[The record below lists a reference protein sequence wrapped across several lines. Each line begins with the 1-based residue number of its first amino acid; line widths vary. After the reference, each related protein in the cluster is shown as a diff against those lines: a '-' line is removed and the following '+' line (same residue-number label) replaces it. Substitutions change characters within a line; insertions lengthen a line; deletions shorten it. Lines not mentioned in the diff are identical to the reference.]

1 MHPQSDTQRHYQT
14 GVVSITLETSVRRLR
29 REYADLYAR
38 FETPRHKSAS
48 IRVEVTREPGRWF
61 RRRRFR
67 VLVNGRLQF
76 EPARRDE
83 LLPYVE
89 WAVNWEIARTY
100 PQYLHL
106 HAAAMERDG
115 VGLILPAESGSGKST
130 LAMGLLRRGWRYL
143 CDEFALVHSQSLLL
157 HPFPRAICLKRGSF
171 SLAEEMNI
179 ALPRGDRHHSAK
191 GFVHFVSPFDIATQP
206 VGSVCP
212 VRLVVFPRYQAG
224 GRPELSPMTRGE
236 AALELHRVCFNLF
249 GCKRPGLEVLTRMV
263 TGAECFRLAS
273 GELDA
278 TCRLLDE
285 VAGRARGWRAAT
297 A

>member
-1 MHPQSDTQRHYQT
+1 MSRERATERHYQT
-14 GVVSITLETSVRRLR
+14 GVVGITLDTPVRRLR
-29 REYADLYAR
+29 REYAELYAR
-38 FETPRHKSAS
+38 FETPSHFSPA
-48 IRVEVTREPGRWF
+48 IRVEVRREPRRWF

-76 EPARRDE
+76 EPSRTDE

-130 LAMGLLRRGWRYL
+130 LAMGLLKRGWRYL

-171 SLAEEMNI
+171 PIAEHLNI
-179 ALPRGDRHHSAK
+179 NLSRGDRHHSAK
-191 GFVHFVSPFDIATQP
+191 GFVHFVSPFDVSPRP

-212 VRLVVFPRYQAG
+212 VRMVVLPKYRAG
-224 GRPELSPMTRGE
+224 ATPELTSIPRAE

-263 TGAECFRLAS
+263 AGAECYRLAS
-273 GELDA
+273 GDLDA
-278 TCRLLDE
+278 TCALLKDA
-285 VAGRARGWRAAT
+285 AGRSRTRQAAT

>member
-1 MHPQSDTQRHYQT
+1 MPRDSATERHYQT
-14 GVVSITLETSVRRLR
+14 GVVSITLDTPVRRLR

-38 FETPRHKSAS
+38 FETKTHLAPA
-48 IRVEVTREPGRWF
+48 IRVEVMREPRRWF
-61 RRRRFR
+61 HRRRFR

-76 EPARRDE
+76 EPSRADE

-106 HAAAMERDG
+106 HAAAMEHDG

-130 LAMGLLRRGWRYL
+130 LAMGLLKRGWRYL

-171 SLAEEMNI
+171 PIAEGMKI
-179 ALPRGDRHHSAK
+179 TLPRGDRHHSAK
-191 GFVHFVSPFDIATQP
+191 GFVHFVSPFEVSPRP

-212 VRLVVFPRYQAG
+212 VRLVVFPKYKAG
-224 GRPELSPMTRGE
+224 TTPELTSIPRAE

-263 TGAECFRLAS
+263 AGAECYRLAS
-273 GELDA
+273 GNLDDACELLKNA
-278 TCRLLDE
+278 AIRSQL
-285 VAGRARGWRAAT
+285 RQAAT